1 MRNLKYNMSIVLS
14 ILLLVLVSC
23 QEDDALIGEII
34 APTNVTLTAEI
45 IGIDDMNPNGD
56 GSGFVNIK
64 ATASNVISY
73 KFDFG
78 DGLSEVS
85 PSGEVMHRFSIVGV
99 NKFTIVVN
107 AIGTGGLS
115 SSTSVEIE
123 VFSSFDDPEV
133 KQFLSGGSSRTW
145 YLAASE
151 VGHLGVGGTAEI
163 AADAFWFPSFFAA
176 QPFEKCGIEIS
187 DCLCDDELTFSLDNG
202 QLTYQLNNNSGTF
215 FNASHQDVIGED
227 AGEDACFPFDTSGT
241 SIVSLAPTSF
251 DWETVPDPDFRPRGT
266 VMNFSNN
273 AFMGYYVSSSSYEI
287 LEISD
292 TELYVRT
299 LDGKNPV
306 LYWYHRFQTS
316 PAEET
321 FESVFNN
328 LVWADEFDTNGAP
341 DSTKWTYDLGAG
353 GWGNQELQ
361 TYTNESKNV
370 IIEDGVLKITAIA
383 ENGGYTS
390 ARLKSENLNEFT
402 YGRVEVR
409 AKLPS
414 AQGTWPAIWMLGANF
429 DVVGWPDCGEIDIM
443 EQTGQDKTKTSGA
456 LHFPGNFA
464 GNAITNEISNTSSTT
479 EFHNYAVEWTTDVIK
494 ILVDDKVF
502 LTYANTSE
510 TPFNLDFFMILNI
523 AMGGTL
529 GGTVDP
535 GFTQDTMEIDYVR
548 VYQ

>member
-14 ILLLVLVSC
+14 ILLFVLVSC